1 MLGRER
7 ASAGSLIAGL
17 AATAIWMMAVCLPS
31 AAGNP
36 PPDQLRDGF
45 FKVVFGLEYG
55 RRHGDSQ
62 RVKKF
67 TDTVRFHVVNLARE
81 NRAAAVHAFI
91 SSLPGKVTGLRS
103 MLVRDRETANFTIFL
118 VDRDNFSQ
126 VVSRE
131 LRADAVAMGAR
142 CLVGVRT
149 RNGRILSSTAVI
161 VTDDPYLFQRCMVE
175 EILQGLGPMN
185 DNATLSESVFNDSS
199 RHTNFTSFDQALM
212 RMLYHPA
219 IRPGMTGS
227 EVHQL
232 LPRVFVDLGYY
243 R

>member
-1 MLGRER
+1 MLGRR
-7 ASAGSLIAGL
+7 IATARTALSTVLAAGL
-17 AATAIWMMAVCLPS
+17 CLAAMTAVS
-31 AAGNP
+31 AAGSP
-36 PPDQLRDGF
+36 TPERLRDGF

-55 RRHGDSQ
+55 RGHGDSQ

-67 TDTVRFHVVNLARE
+67 SDPVRFHIINLGQPDRSATVKEFVAALPEKVGGIRSRLVNDPQ
-81 NRAAAVHAFI
+81 
-91 SSLPGKVTGLRS
+91 S
-103 MLVRDRETANFTIFL
+103 ANFRIFL
-118 VDRDNFSQ
+118 VERHDFAQ
-126 VVSRE
+126 TVARE
-131 LRADAVAMGAR
+131 LRADAVAMNAR

-161 VTDDPYLFQRCMVE
+161 VVDDPYLFQRCMVE

-185 DNATLSESVFNDSS
+185 DNATLTDSVFNDSS
-199 RHTNFTSFDQALM
+199 RHTDFTSFDLGLM

-232 LPRVFVDLGYY
+232 LPQVFVDLGYY

>member
-1 MLGRER
+1 MVGREL
-7 ASAGSLIAGL
+7 APAGSLIATL
-17 AATAIWMMAVCLPS
+17 VAAVIWVTAMCAPATA
-31 AAGNP
+31 GDP
-36 PPDQLRDGF
+36 PPDKLRDGF

-55 RRHGDSQ
+55 KGHGDSQ
-62 RVKKF
+62 RVKKYV
-67 TDTVRFHVVNLARE
+67 DPIRFHVVNLGQVDRTATVERFV
-81 NRAAAVHAFI
+81 A
-91 SSLPGKVTGLRS
+91 SLPEKVGGIRS
-103 MLVRDRETANFTIFL
+103 QLVHDRQSANFTILL
-118 VDRDNFSQ
+118 VDRHDFAAA
-126 VVSRE
+126 VSRE
-131 LRADAVAMGAR
+131 LRADSIAMNAR

-161 VTDDPYLFQRCMVE
+161 VVDDPYLFQRCMVE

-185 DNATLSESVFNDSS
+185 DNSTLDDSVFNDSS
-199 RHTNFTSFDQALM
+199 RHTEFTSFDLALM
-212 RMLYHPA
+212 RVLYHPA